1 MPKYHDIPANSI
13 YIIFYRISYT
23 NFFHKKRWIYYMKGN
38 LENVKLKRNKIIKYR
53 MKDFY
58 IHIFYFF
65 FFCFIYKYRNNG
77 FWYYLRI
84 SYYFWQ
90 IYLLDRR
97 HPLEGLSW
105 RQHRCF
111 VHPRFRIQ
119 DRCHHWLDLLPQL
132 VPIPCS
138 ATTVPIHKFNMMYLI
153 DPPFII
159 KLILSLNS

>member
-1 MPKYHDIPANSI
+1 MEFYFEINAKISRLIRFI
-13 YIIFYRISYT
+13 YFMECHTR
-23 NFFHKKRWIYYMKGN
+23 NFFQGRKNEFVIWKDGN
-38 LENVKLKRNKIIKYR
+38 VENVKLKENKIIKYR

-58 IHIFYFF
+58 TLIFF
-65 FFCFIYKYRNNG
+65 FLYRNNG
-77 FWYYLRI
+77 FWYYLTI
-84 SYYFWQ
+84 LHYFCQ

-97 HPLEGLSW
+97 HLLEGLSW

-119 DRCHHWLDLLPQL
+119 DRCHHWSDLLPQL

-138 ATTVPIHKFNMMYLI
+138 ATTVPIHKFNMMYLV

-159 KLILSLNS
+159 KLILSLS